1 MGYRP
6 YQILTL
12 LYLWNRYPLQLLPI
26 ELKGPD
32 GPLRQALFKSYRP
45 CPPPPVQHAIPT
57 TCFVSQALL
66 TPALS
71 WCSVPGHRNSLC
83 VVIRFLT
90 AFDLKEAIVLAGM
103 LLARL

>member
-32 GPLRQALFKSYRP
+32 GPLRQALFKSMENRYAAGLRCAGSSSGFP
-45 CPPPPVQHAIPT
+45 RAWDLEGARRVPPARAPRADAATGGKHPYATLRAAGKRSVEYVQ
-57 TCFVSQALL
+57 
-66 TPALS
+66 
-71 WCSVPGHRNSLC
+71 
-83 VVIRFLT
+83 
-90 AFDLKEAIVLAGM
+90 
-103 LLARL
+103 